1 MGASYNP
8 VTRKEGPN
16 PCRDDTKCRRPGRY
30 RIMVDLDQTL
40 LDEIDLLAEEL
51 EVSRQALLRRWI
63 EEAWTRELRALRRSG
78 IHH

>member
-1 MGASYNP
+1 MA
-8 VTRKEGPN
+8 
-16 PCRDDTKCRRPGRY
+16 RRYEVPTPGRY
-30 RIMVDLDQTL
+30 RILVEVDEGL

-63 EEAWTRELRALRRSG
+63 EKAWTRERRALRRTG